1 MLGSRLAPKVSSSKP
16 RAGAP
21 LDESLSAL
29 LASALSGEHKSADTY
44 KQDIVDAFESVPKA
58 QLEQAAAVCRDLGNE
73 AVKNERWEEAH
84 ERYTSVLAAFP
95 HDHEVLANR
104 SMCALHR
111 GELEAAVTDAAL
123 AVNLAPNV
131 PKGFYRLGCA
141 LEACKMYKESA
152 TVFAKVVELE
162 PDNVAASARLLK
174 ARQLLEMC
182 LNVERVNDPLW
193 MHKPPPEKTPLQA
206 RAEEAAA
213 RSDGA
218 LGARRQQMRMA
229 RFDHEYLTL
238 PICAEDRSP
247 TQQEEIY
254 LANGPFLPY
263 VGPRFCH
270 ISGFHSPQEEKKGQ
284 TEHLPLCRWYKESA
298 MAKGLH
304 AHLKAHSA
312 VMSPRRSLLRLADA
326 QETDALAECVRR
338 AVPRL
343 VPAGGSGVVLL
354 LGGRMGLLPT
364 LSLEAGANVTYVVEP
379 YGFCAKLAPA
389 QVARHALM
397 SFERDHWSRMPLSAA
412 LLAKVRAAA
421 KTAHQRCEWE
431 RAAALYTEAL
441 GCARELP
448 SPTTTHPAPPTKG
461 GGEQGGGEQGAG
473 EQGRG
478 EQGRGERGGGEQGAG
493 KGGDA
498 ALCSALL
505 ANRSLS
511 YLRMG
516 LAESALADAQ
526 AATTWSPEFAKGY
539 YRAAQALE
547 SLGRRAESAAAL
559 HAVLR
564 LSKGGKNADA
574 EAMLARV
581 QEGAEG
587 GRAPPTQTAVGRGAS
602 GGGDRPPHE
611 VRSDRAQRLSV
622 AEVNAALSARCE
634 KVRAVHAPYDRLRLH
649 HELAHRPELVVW
661 SNYDYTLLGLGAIP
675 ALNRLKAERLLR
687 EDATVLPAAA
697 RLWVMA
703 VEHTTDVGVPLDMGA
718 LDKVNPLPPPPPLND
733 PACTHPYTHPYTPRY
748 THPYTRP
755 LHTHPYTHLGIKS

>member
-270 ISGFHSPQEEKKGQ
+270 ISGFNRS
-284 TEHLPLCRWYKESA
+284 SA
-298 MAKGLH
+298 RP
-304 AHLKAHSA
+304 SA
-312 VMSPRRSLLRLADA
+312 ERRPRRRERRSRMGGEDWRWWVTSCPISAESSSLASASCCCSCMHCCACADMVRISA
-326 QETDALAECVRR
+326 PLAEAARR
-338 AVPRL
+338 RCAARRRSESSTW
-343 VPAGGSGVVLL
+343 AS
-354 LGGRMGLLPT
+354 RARSASWDT
-364 LSLEAGANVTYVVEP
+364 LSAPSTSGKEGPASVVSMCRARQGLKGSPGKRVRDVVE
-379 YGFCAKLAPA
+379 
-389 QVARHALM
+389 R
-397 SFERDHWSRMPLSAA
+397 
-412 LLAKVRAAA
+412 
-421 KTAHQRCEWE
+421 
-431 RAAALYTEAL
+431 
-441 GCARELP
+441 
-448 SPTTTHPAPPTKG
+448 
-461 GGEQGGGEQGAG
+461 
-473 EQGRG
+473 
-478 EQGRGERGGGEQGAG
+478 
-493 KGGDA
+493 
-498 ALCSALL
+498 
-505 ANRSLS
+505 
-511 YLRMG
+511 
-516 LAESALADAQ
+516 
-526 AATTWSPEFAKGY
+526 
-539 YRAAQALE
+539 
-547 SLGRRAESAAAL
+547 
-559 HAVLR
+559 
-564 LSKGGKNADA
+564 
-574 EAMLARV
+574 
-581 QEGAEG
+581 
-587 GRAPPTQTAVGRGAS
+587 
-602 GGGDRPPHE
+602 
-611 VRSDRAQRLSV
+611 
-622 AEVNAALSARCE
+622 
-634 KVRAVHAPYDRLRLH
+634 
-649 HELAHRPELVVW
+649 
-661 SNYDYTLLGLGAIP
+661 
-675 ALNRLKAERLLR
+675 
-687 EDATVLPAAA
+687 
-697 RLWVMA
+697 
-703 VEHTTDVGVPLDMGA
+703 
-718 LDKVNPLPPPPPLND
+718 
-733 PACTHPYTHPYTPRY
+733 
-748 THPYTRP
+748 
-755 LHTHPYTHLGIKS
+755 